1 MGFQGFENFGAQ
13 FAPLADAQLKEA
25 YNDYQAQKDL
35 GAAQRQLGQ
44 DRLAAQEGAVK
55 YGLESPL
62 ANRIPVDPTIAKQL
76 GATAPQEGQDPLAHM
91 QDFIGQLN
99 KQYPGVVDDKGTVN
113 PAVYGRLM
121 EMRKIQQALEADA
134 AKIAERNK
142 SAMELAN
149 LKQKNALELEGVRSK
164 NIAQRQR
171 EYETP
176 QQRLIREQI
185 KELSAASVDGFT
197 DPDDKLQY
205 NARIAELT
213 SLYEQSG
220 KSMGQPAQAPAK
232 QAAPVAPKQAAPK
245 AKGYISYDEALK
257 KWGKQDSPAL
267 RKYYEDYTKG
277 K

>member
-44 DRLAAQEGAVK
+44 DRLAAQEGAVR

-142 SAMELAN
+142 AAMDLAAV
-149 LKQKNALELEGVRSK
+149 KHKNALQLEGVRSK
-164 NIAQRQR
+164 NIAARSR
-171 EYETP
+171 PYESP
-176 QQRLIREQI
+176 QQKQIAKEIEIKLKAMNQPLI
-185 KELSAASVDGFT
+185 
-197 DPDDKLQY
+197 DPDIRLQLQGEVEQLKERY
-205 NARIAELT
+205 NQEPT
-213 SLYEQSG
+213 QSVA
-220 KSMGQPAQAPAK
+220 PVQAPAK
-232 QAAPVAPKQAAPK
+232 QAAPM
-245 AKGYISYDEALK
+245 D
-257 KWGKQDSPAL
+257 DN
-267 RKYYEDYTKG
+267 YTKWLNGAPNSAKNQEFYKTNVLPLLG